1 MKKQQ
6 RIETREFPS
15 TYIEPEIYSRFDFE
29 QQFMNCWSIVDD
41 LKSTLNCSNQDEL
54 VGAIVTLY
62 SHKFEKTFET
72 FEQML
77 KCKQIWNFSLEQTPQ
92 KVYNNNMN
100 STNKRKFRLWDSN
113 SLFQGYERATQICA
127 KIEESCKND
136 ANPEDLPMSLV
147 PTDILYDLMVCYH
160 AMYNKLLDESLIQNG
175 YPKTNPTKKH

>member
-77 KCKQIWNFSLEQTPQ
+77 KCKQI
-92 KVYNNNMN
+92 
-100 STNKRKFRLWDSN
+100 
-113 SLFQGYERATQICA
+113 
-127 KIEESCKND
+127 
-136 ANPEDLPMSLV
+136 
-147 PTDILYDLMVCYH
+147 
-160 AMYNKLLDESLIQNG
+160 
-175 YPKTNPTKKH
+175 